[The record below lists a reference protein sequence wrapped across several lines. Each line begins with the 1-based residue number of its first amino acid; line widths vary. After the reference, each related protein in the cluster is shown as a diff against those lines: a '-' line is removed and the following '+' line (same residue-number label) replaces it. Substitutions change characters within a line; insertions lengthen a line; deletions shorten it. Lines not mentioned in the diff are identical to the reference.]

1 MEAKK
6 QALGGPLRQSGRRPS
21 LSTAVRAGDFIFL
34 TGVGPLVGEAPMTT
48 GSIDD
53 QTRVVC
59 ETIKATLAEAG
70 CTLDDVV
77 KAMLW
82 LRQREDFAG
91 FNKVF
96 GEYLPF
102 EPPARSA
109 DLNELLVD
117 VRVEVEVVAYRPLP
131 KDAATA

>member
-1 MEAKK
+1 M
-6 QALGGPLRQSGRRPS
+6 Q
-21 LSTAVRAGDFIFL
+21 
-34 TGVGPLVGEAPMTT
+34 
-48 GSIDD
+48 DD
-53 QTRVVC
+53 QGNAGRT
-59 ETIKATLAEAG
+59 G

-77 KAMLW
+77 KAMVW
-82 LRQREDFAG
+82 LRQCEDFAG

-96 GEYLPF
+96 GEVLPF

-117 VRVEVEVVAYRPLP
+117 VRVEVEVVASRPLP

>member
-1 MEAKK
+1 
-6 QALGGPLRQSGRRPS
+6 
-21 LSTAVRAGDFIFL
+21 
-34 TGVGPLVGEAPMTT
+34 MTT

-91 FNKVF
+91 FNKVL

-117 VRVEVEVVAYRPLP
+117 VRVEVEVEVVASRPLP

>member
-70 CTLDDVV
+70 CTLDDV